1 MGDMKM
7 KQLEFLALKR
17 AGLYDILGIGNRI
30 DLLSKQCQK
39 KNNRLELIFEV
50 MGNRR
55 LRDREE
61 KRIIE
66 RERKKRNESGE

>member
-1 MGDMKM
+1 MS
-7 KQLEFLALKR
+7 
-17 AGLYDILGIGNRI
+17 GLVSNVR
-30 DLLSKQCQK
+30 